1 MLKVSL
7 EPFLQKCQRYCRL
20 CAVMLCLKYLQNY
33 CQFQILL
40 VLFFIRHMKRQQ
52 QVKLLRQAE
61 LFLKK
66 YVFSLYK
73 KNSFC
78 KIVTMKSQAKVI
90 PRRFHMNGN
99 NYRISST
106 DLIVGLPNLAFF
118 SARGYMINLTMY
130 Q

>member
-7 EPFLQKCQRYCRL
+7 EPFLQKCQRYSRL
-20 CAVMLCLKYLQNY
+20 CAVMLCLKYMYLQNY
-33 CQFQILL
+33 CQFQILS

-52 QVKLLRQAE
+52 QVKLLRKAE

-66 YVFSLYK
+66 YVFNLYK

-78 KIVTMKSQAKVI
+78 KIVTIKSWTKVM

-99 NYRISST
+99 N
-106 DLIVGLPNLAFF
+106 VGFHPQ
-118 SARGYMINLTMY
+118 I
-130 Q
+130 